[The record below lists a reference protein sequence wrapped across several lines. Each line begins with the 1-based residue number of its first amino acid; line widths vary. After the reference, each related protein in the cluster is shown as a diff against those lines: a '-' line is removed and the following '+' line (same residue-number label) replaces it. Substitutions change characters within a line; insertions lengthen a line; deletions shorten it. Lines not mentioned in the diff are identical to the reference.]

1 MSFQSLVQNRILVP
15 DVSFPIFKVLYTVT
29 KLQITGKNNIFLSQI
44 MTENNATEYQ
54 HNILILEEIFLKTP
68 VPTQQT
74 KL

>member
-54 HNILILEEIFLKTP
+54 HNILILEERFLKTP
-68 VPTQQT
+68 VPIQ
-74 KL
+74 